1 MAHTTHPDLPLTN
14 ATLPALAGRV
24 AVPTYDRAAL
34 RPGLV
39 HFGVGG
45 FHRAHQA
52 VYLDELAERGVS
64 SDWGITGVGL
74 HNPAM
79 SEVMKAQDCLYMVV
93 ARGPDEDRARVV
105 GAMRE
110 YLFGGES
117 SEPVFDALVS
127 PETRLVTLTIT
138 GSGYLIDPHTGE
150 FDTDD
155 ENVAADLEDPG
166 NPDTV
171 FGYLVESLDR
181 RRRAGTPPFTV
192 LSCDNMQHNGHAART
207 ATVSLARLR
216 DERLGDWVDRNV
228 AFPGCMVDRITP
240 HTTPEERDAIVATF
254 GVEDRWPVI
263 TEPFS
268 QWVVEDRFCNERPPL
283 DSVGVQFVDD
293 VEPYELVKTRLLNG
307 SHFAFAYLGYLA
319 GYRLSSEVM
328 ADPVFHEYVATLMRD
343 EVAPLL
349 PQPPGMDLAHYQRT
363 LLERFA
369 NPKIPDQLARL
380 CRRGSQKMPMYVLP
394 SIREARDR
402 RRPHRLLTL
411 SVAGWF
417 RYLRGRDYAGEEV
430 PVEGPMRDTLLPLAE
445 EAGDDPRPLLDVA
458 EVFGDLGKDP
468 RFVAEVTEAVQA
480 LREGPREAVTA
491 YLAAAG
497 EPGG

>member
-1 MAHTTHPDLPLTN
+1 MTRTKQPDLPLTN
-14 ATLPALAGRV
+14 ATLPALASRV
-24 AVPTYDRAAL
+24 PVPTYDREAL

-52 VYLDELAERGVS
+52 VYLDELAERRDS
-64 SDWGITGVGL
+64 MDWGITGVGL

-79 SEVMKAQDCLYMVV
+79 SEVMRDQDCLYMVV
-93 ARGPDEDRARVV
+93 ARGPDEDQARVI
-105 GAMRE
+105 GAMRA
-110 YLFGGES
+110 YHFGGES
-117 SEPVFDALVS
+117 PEPVFDALVS

-138 GSGYLIDPHTGE
+138 GSGYPLDPHTGE
-150 FDTDD
+150 FDTGD
-155 ENVAADLEDPG
+155 ENIAADLEDPG

-171 FGYLVESLDR
+171 FGYLVEALDR

-192 LSCDNMQHNGHAART
+192 LSCDNMQRNGDAART
-207 ATVSLARLR
+207 ATVSFARLR
-216 DERLGDWVDRNV
+216 DERLGDWVDQNV
-228 AFPGCMVDRITP
+228 AFPGSMVDRITP
-240 HTTPEERDAIVATF
+240 HTTPEERDAIMATF
-254 GVEDRWPVI
+254 GVGDRWPVI

-283 DSVGVQFVDD
+283 DAVGVQFVDD

-328 ADPVFHEYVATLMRD
+328 ADPTFHEYVATLMRD
-343 EVAPLL
+343 EVGPLL
-349 PQPPGMDLAHYQRT
+349 PRPPGVDLADYQRT

-380 CRRGSQKMPMYVLP
+380 CRRGSQKMPMHVLP
-394 SIREARDR
+394 SIREARER
-402 RRPHRLLTL
+402 GRSHRLLTL

-417 RYLRGRDYAGEEV
+417 RYLRGEDYAGGEV
-430 PVEGPMRDTLLPLAE
+430 PVEGPMRDTLLPLAK

-458 EVFGDLGKDP
+458 EVFGGLGKDP
-468 RFVAEVTEAVQA
+468 GFAAEVTEAMRA
-480 LREGPREAVTA
+480 LREGPREAVAA
-491 YLAAAG
+491 YLAAGKQPA
-497 EPGG
+497 